1 MTTDEK
7 KQALEAAAILS
18 SEVFARSMKVLAA
31 RYVRGWRAATDPAE
45 RERFWHLSRAL
56 DDVQAELFEL
66 LACATAKARG
76 KDPEITAAMKAAKDA
91 RQRCG

>member
-1 MTTDEK
+1 MITQDEK

-18 SEVFARSMKVLAA
+18 SEVFARSIKALAA
-31 RYVRGWRAATDPAE
+31 RYVRGWRASTNQEE
-45 RERFWHLSRAL
+45 RERYWHLARAL

-76 KDPEITAAMKAAKDA
+76 KDPEINAAVKAARKN
-91 RQRCG
+91 GGNG

>member
-7 KQALEAAAILS
+7 KQALEAAEILS
-18 SEVFARSMKVLAA
+18 SEVFAKSMKALAA
-31 RYVRGWRAATDPAE
+31 RYVRGWRASTTQEE
-45 RERFWHLSRAL
+45 RERYWHLARAL

-76 KDPEITAAMKAAKDA
+76 KDPEINAAVKAARNA
-91 RQRCG
+91 RQ